1 MRIMGSDEFDFYKR
15 KANAMAVNALKNS
28 DTIPWQNFKEQLEKA
43 LLYYE
48 RTPGLELLYRE
59 VSNSTKDE
67 GQTNDNIAYPFK
79 DVNEDKKLYILK
91 MFTTMKLASKDGDGP
106 LYIEEIIRI
115 QKSKCVILRALIQNM
130 YIQMQGTF

>member
-28 DTIPWQNFKEQLEKA
+28 DTIPWLDFKGQLEKA

-67 GQTNDNIAYPFK
+67 G
-79 DVNEDKKLYILK
+79 
-91 MFTTMKLASKDGDGP
+91 
-106 LYIEEIIRI
+106 
-115 QKSKCVILRALIQNM
+115 
-130 YIQMQGTF
+130 